1 MEYQK
6 QVDFLK
12 NQLEGTIKSLYDRR
26 GDNRKKA
33 FRLQIATTVLSSIS
47 TIVLGLKIEGREE
60 HTRIFA
66 LIVSSLIT
74 VITAIDAFYNHKRL
88 WLTYADSLNAMYSL
102 RYELNYRLS
111 APAEITADELNR
123 FRDRY
128 QLILNANNEKWMKLR
143 VDDGMEKA

>member
-12 NQLEGTIKSLYDRR
+12 SQLENTIHSLYDRR
-26 GDNRKKA
+26 SDNRKKA
-33 FRLQIATTVLSSIS
+33 FRLQIATTILSSVS
-47 TIVLGLKIEGREE
+47 TIVLGLKIEGKEE

-66 LIVSSLIT
+66 LIASTLIT

-88 WLTYADSLNAMYSL
+88 WLTYADSLNAMYAL
-102 RYELNYRLS
+102 RYDLDYRLS
-111 APAEITADELNR
+111 APAEITPEELNK

-128 QLILNANNEKWMKLR
+128 QLILNANNEKWMKMR
-143 VDDGMEKA
+143 AEDGMEKV